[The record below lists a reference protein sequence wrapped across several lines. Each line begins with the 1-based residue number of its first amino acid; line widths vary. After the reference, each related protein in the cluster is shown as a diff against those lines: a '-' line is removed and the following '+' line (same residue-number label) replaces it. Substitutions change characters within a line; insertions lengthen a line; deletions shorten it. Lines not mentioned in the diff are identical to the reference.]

1 MKKEKILLVDDEQDI
16 LETVSDIV
24 EDKFSCE
31 TDTAN
36 NGLDAFIKTQNEKYD
51 LIITD
56 HNMPFMKGSAFIIG
70 VRTKENEN
78 KSTPIILLSAFID
91 EKMKK
96 TLQIQNVD
104 FLEKPFSPVDLIQ
117 MVRDYLI

>member
-1 MKKEKILLVDDEQDI
+1 MHKILIVDDEQDI

-31 TDTAN
+31 TDSAA
-36 NGLDAFIKTQNEKYD
+36 NGLDAFILCQKEKYD

-70 VRTKENEN
+70 LRTKENQN
-78 KSTPIILLSAFID
+78 KNTPIIMLSAFID

-117 MVRDYLI
+117 MVRDHLI